1 MSVLE
6 TPHILFR
13 GKVAWDPITTNN
25 YSTMYDEAA
34 ASWGQI
40 PAETAQ
46 AFRDEAITAVENGNW
61 NPGGT
66 HRSTFFDTQISGV
79 DTGGGVV
86 TDDPFVSAPVGFQG
100 MLVDCEPYGAFS
112 SQLFFDALSLGIAG
126 GCRIYAPR
134 TTRFTARYINFR
146 RNGANRMIAGVASV
160 IWQTAFAKADGLQID
175 AFDSPALQALATALE
190 DPGVLGLTVRWNS
203 YFTVYYDDPSLGDA
217 SDPAKQKRR
226 QAARAAELQAKLL
239 GGGFQPNP
247 ARSEIVGVVG
257 LWRTGEP
264 IHEPGDRALLSS
276 EGATAFGTAFARID
290 GDTLT
295 LDLGNSVSE
304 VDQALTKQNLG
315 QIDVVARDA
324 SGTDLAV
331 LGSLAYA
338 DYDKAAYD
346 RASGLVTLKL
356 DPSGATIAADADL
369 CLRQSNGT
377 VLATESAL
385 RAIPLT
391 PNLYLDQGDTKT
403 AVAQVYA
410 RGVPVGAGVPVT
422 IAASASSV
430 TVTSVAST
438 DANGQV
444 AFDVIGSQGQ
454 VNGFVFVP
462 GADAVVPMSGID
474 PQVTTYMY
482 ARTLP
487 DNGLEQVPATWAN
500 VYNAVLINWYAMA
513 PCMDN
518 WLRLDD
524 PAQVHAYGPLLKT
537 LTDPANFEAFR
548 FMPVVRDMTADSRG
562 LLYRFLDGPA
572 PGAAKVAER
581 MTVTLV
587 EESAH
592 EPTNAELSRA
602 MRGN

>member
-175 AFDSPALQALATALE
+175 AFDSPALQALNTALE

-203 YFTVYYDDPSLGDA
+203 YFTVYYDDPALGDA

-356 DPSGATIAADADL
+356 DPSAAAIAADADL

-462 GADAVVPMSGID
+462 GADAVVPVSGID

-524 PAQVHAYGPLLKT
+524 PAQVHAYGPMLKT

-548 FMPVVRDMTADSRG
+548 YMPVVRDMTADSRR

>member
-6 TPHILFR
+6 TPRILFR

-25 YSTMYDEAA
+25 YTTMYDEAA
-34 ASWGQI
+34 ASWARI

-46 AFRDEAITAVENGNW
+46 GFRAEAITAVANGNW
-61 NPGGT
+61 NPDGT

-79 DTGGGVV
+79 DTGAGVA
-86 TDDPFVSAPVGFQG
+86 TDDPFVSAPVALQG

-112 SQLFFDALSLGIAG
+112 SQLFFDSLSLGIAG
-126 GCRIYAPR
+126 GCRIHAPR
-134 TTRFTARYINFR
+134 TARFTARYVNFR

-160 IWQTAFAKADGLQID
+160 IWQTAFAKADGLEID
-175 AFDSPALQALATALE
+175 AFDSPALQALAKAIE
-190 DPGVLGLTVRWNS
+190 DPDVLGLTVRWNS

-217 SDPAKQKRR
+217 SNPVEQKQR

-247 ARSEIVGVVG
+247 ARSEVVGVVG
-257 LWRTGEP
+257 LWRKGEP
-264 IHEPGDRALLSS
+264 MHEPGDRALLSA
-276 EGATAFGTAFARID
+276 EGNPAIGSAFARLD

-295 LDLGNSVSE
+295 IDLGNSVSE
-304 VDQALTKQNLG
+304 VDLALTKQNLG
-315 QIDVVARDA
+315 PIDVVALDA
-324 SGTDLAV
+324 NGRDLAT
-331 LGSLAYA
+331 LGSIVYA
-338 DYDKAAYD
+338 DYDKAAYE
-346 RASGLVTLKL
+346 AGSGLVTLKL
-356 DPSGATIAADADL
+356 DPTAAKAAVAADL
-369 CLRQSNGT
+369 CLRQADKT

-403 AVAQVYA
+403 AVVQVYS
-410 RGVPVGAGVPVT
+410 RGLAVGAGVPVT

-430 TVTSVAST
+430 TVSAVAQT

-454 VNGFVFVP
+454 VNGFLFLPGPDPDVP
-462 GADAVVPMSGID
+462 PTGID
-474 PQVTTYMY
+474 PQITSYMY

-487 DNGLEQVPATWAN
+487 DNGLEQKPATWAN
-500 VYNAVLINWYAMA
+500 VYNYVLVNWYAMA

-524 PAQVHAYGPLLKT
+524 PAQVHAYGPMLKT
-537 LTDPANFEAFR
+537 LTDPANFESFR

-572 PGAAKVAER
+572 PGAPKATEM
-581 MTVTLV
+581 MTATPV
-587 EESAH
+587 EEPAH
-592 EPTNAELSRA
+592 EPTNAERSRA